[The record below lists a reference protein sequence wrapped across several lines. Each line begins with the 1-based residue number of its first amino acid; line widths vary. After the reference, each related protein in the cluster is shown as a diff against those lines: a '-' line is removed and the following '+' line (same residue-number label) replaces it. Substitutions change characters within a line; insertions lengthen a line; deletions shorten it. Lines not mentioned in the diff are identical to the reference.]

1 MRSIILE
8 KQLHTSNKKGT
19 QSTSKAGLIPHISV
33 DCVIFGFDFD
43 QLNVLL
49 IERNL
54 PSLEKDDK
62 KQRHHALPGNLI
74 GSDEPLDDSARRVL
88 KELTNL
94 DNLYLEQFYTFGAPN
109 RVRNEYDI
117 EWLRATRE
125 DPDARV
131 ITVAY
136 FSLVKLG
143 DYHPSPSSFARSAV
157 WCPVTEVPELAFDHN
172 EILNRALSHLRN
184 KLATRPIGFELL
196 PPKFTFGQLQK
207 VYETILGMPFDK
219 RNFRRKILN
228 MDILIPL
235 EEKQKGVP
243 HKPARLYQFNEK
255 RYRELLENDLV
266 FQV

>member
-1 MRSIILE
+1 MVRNILE
-8 KQLHTSNKKGT
+8 NNIHIPQENGLPAAPGS
-19 QSTSKAGLIPHISV
+19 GLIPHISV

-49 IERNL
+49 IERTI
-54 PSLEKDDK
+54 PGAESDDEST
-62 KQRHHALPGNLI
+62 RRYALPGNLI
-74 GSDEPLDDSARRVL
+74 QDEEPLDASARRVL

-94 DNLYLEQFYTFGAPN
+94 DNLYLEQFYTFGSPN
-109 RVRNEYDI
+109 RVKNTYDV

-125 DPDARV
+125 NPDARV

-143 DYHPSPSSFARSAV
+143 NYHPSPSSFARSAV
-157 WCPVTEVPELAFDHN
+157 WCPVQEIPELAFDHN
-172 EILNRALSHLRN
+172 DILNRALSHLRN

-243 HKPARLYQFNEK
+243 HKPARLYKFNES
-255 RYRELLENDLV
+255 RYRELLESDLV